1 MVKAHGCAYDAGCY
15 GPGLPGERGFMM
27 TPPLPSE
34 EASRLEALRQY
45 RVLDTPPEQAYD
57 DIARLAGYICGTP
70 IALVS
75 LVDEAR
81 QWFKARVGL
90 SARETAREHAFCAH
104 AILRRDLMV
113 VEDASHDDR
122 FADNP
127 LVTGD
132 PHIRFYAAAPLVNPA
147 GHALGTLC
155 VIDREPHHLSASQE
169 EALQALARVV
179 MQQLELKRVSAE
191 LAQALSRVR
200 TLSGLLPICS
210 YCKGIRNDEGYW
222 ERVEAYLQAH
232 TSAGFTHSICPD
244 CAREHFPDC
253 LER

>member
-1 MVKAHGCAYDAGCY
+1 
-15 GPGLPGERGFMM
+15 
-27 TPPLPSE
+27 
-34 EASRLEALRQY
+34 
-45 RVLDTPPEQAYD
+45 
-57 DIARLAGYICGTP
+57 LAGYVCGTP

-90 SARETAREHAFCAH
+90 SAQETPREHAFCAH
-104 AILRRDLMV
+104 AILRPGLMV

-132 PHIRFYAAAPLVNPA
+132 PHIRFYAGAPLVNPA

-155 VIDREPHHLSASQE
+155 VIDREPHHLTASQE

-179 MQQLELKRVSAE
+179 MQQLELKRVSSE
-191 LAQALSRVR
+191 LAQALSKVR

-232 TSAGFTHSICPD
+232 TAAGFTHSICPD
-244 CAREHFPDC
+244 CVGKYFPELGDLTARGNGPPQ
-253 LER
+253 